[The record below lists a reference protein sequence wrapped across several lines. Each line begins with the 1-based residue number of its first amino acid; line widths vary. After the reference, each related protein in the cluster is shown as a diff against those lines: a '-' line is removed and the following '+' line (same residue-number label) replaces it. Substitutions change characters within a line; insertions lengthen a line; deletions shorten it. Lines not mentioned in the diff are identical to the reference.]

1 MLFHT
6 TREAF
11 NYAQRI
17 RKEKEKDIVVF
28 GTKTAF
34 GVCFENEFFEKGIK
48 YTNIICYLAHPKY
61 ENRIMSIRE
70 SDEKLKRKI
79 MNEKRSNQILE
90 KVSNMKKYNAET
102 QRAQRIEAERRK
114 KIMKK

>member
-1 MLFHT
+1 
-6 TREAF
+6 
-11 NYAQRI
+11 
-17 RKEKEKDIVVF
+17 
-28 GTKTAF
+28 
-34 GVCFENEFFEKGIK
+34 
-48 YTNIICYLAHPKY
+48 
-61 ENRIMSIRE
+61 MSIRE

-102 QRAQRIEAERRK
+102 QRAQRIEAERRR